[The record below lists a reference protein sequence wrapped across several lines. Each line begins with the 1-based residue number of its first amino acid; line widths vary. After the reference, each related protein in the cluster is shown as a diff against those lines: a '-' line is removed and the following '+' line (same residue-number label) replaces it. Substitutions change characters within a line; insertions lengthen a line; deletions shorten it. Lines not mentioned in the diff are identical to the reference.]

1 MVEGAVD
8 DAAVAYH
15 DGLEEVLLPLLV
27 PVLVFGFGVAEVD
40 GGVGQ
45 GKVGHGLAYR
55 FLVVQVLLD
64 VGGNAVGLLDEALE
78 TRVAQ
83 QGAEHVVGSLR
94 AGAGVEG
101 KF

>member
-8 DAAVAYH
+8 DTAVAYH
-15 DGLEEVLLPLLV
+15 DGLEKVLLPLLV
-27 PVLVFGFGVAEVD
+27 PVLVLGFGVAEVD
-40 GGVGQ
+40 SGVGQ

-78 TRVAQ
+78 TRIAQ
-83 QGAEHVVGSLR
+83 QGAEHVVGCLR